1 MISYRMGCLG
11 FGLCFSLNTVSTQ
24 NMSSFLLEVIF
35 HYLFS
40 PPVLALQAFL
50 LRAPVILGSWRVAGE
65 VGEGVVITAGSFA
78 IFSPIQDT
86 ARHLQWAVSCSV
98 MCLPGGKATVKWGGL
113 SLISGDELQRAHGS
127 CWI

>member
-11 FGLCFSLNTVSTQ
+11 FGLCFSLNTDSTQ

-78 IFSPIQDT
+78 IFSPHSGHCK
-86 ARHLQWAVSCSV
+86 ASAMGCFLQCDVPSWGEGHCEVGGSVSD
-98 MCLPGGKATVKWGGL
+98 
-113 SLISGDELQRAHGS
+113 IRR
-127 CWI
+127 